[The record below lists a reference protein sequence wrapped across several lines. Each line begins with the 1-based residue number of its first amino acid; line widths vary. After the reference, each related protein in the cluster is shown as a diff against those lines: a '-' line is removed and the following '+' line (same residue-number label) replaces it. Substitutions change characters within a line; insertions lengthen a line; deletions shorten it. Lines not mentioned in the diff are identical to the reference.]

1 MDDCQILPSIQAWNL
16 DVIFDA
22 QLTFNTHFKNV
33 TKIAFYHLNIS
44 GIRPFLSMPAAERL
58 IHTIVR

>member
-1 MDDCQILPSIQAWNL
+1 MLFF
-16 DVIFDA
+16 FDA

-33 TKIAFYHLNIS
+33 TKIALYHLNIS

-58 IHTIVR
+58 IHTIIR